1 MARRFTDLY
10 RRIIGFDNLWYACR
24 AALKGK
30 RTKVEVARFEFHVEE
45 RLLELE
51 HDLTARTYRPGAYR
65 SFYIRDPKRR
75 LISAAPFR
83 DRVVH
88 HALCQVIEPLF
99 ERTFIADSFAN
110 RVGRGTHAALDRAE
124 HFARHYRYVLQ
135 RDVRQ
140 FFPSIDNAR
149 LRTILAR
156 KLACADTLALCDAIL
171 DGGAGVLDG
180 EYAQVYFPGD
190 DLFAAAR
197 PRGLPI
203 GGRDR
208 KSVV

>member
-10 RRIIGFDNLWYACR
+10 RRIIGFDTLWYACR
-24 AALKGK
+24 AAVKGK
-30 RTKVEVARFEFHVEE
+30 RTKDEVARFEFHVEE

-124 HFARHYRYVLQ
+124 HWA
-135 RDVRQ
+135 
-140 FFPSIDNAR
+140 AG
-149 LRTILAR
+149 
-156 KLACADTLALCDAIL
+156 
-171 DGGAGVLDG
+171 GGARRCRRTRGRRSPRPPRSPDG
-180 EYAQVYFPGD
+180 ALAQSGSGSGLEVEASAGCG
-190 DLFAAAR
+190 AAR
-197 PRGLPI
+197 
-203 GGRDR
+203 
-208 KSVV
+208 